1 VLGDAKHDG
10 RLLADGGVH
19 VAETAQVLVCF
30 GVTAG
35 VAGGGLQILE
45 VVDAGVVVVTT
56 VFGEP
61 AADVGGRGSAAGREA
76 EPERQADRANRR
88 GHFPDLS
95 RSGPLVNLVVDER
108 PGKRNHAPMIKLQ
121 PKTLE
126 RIRDHFREVGQPAS
140 VAFTRPAQLD
150 DPFAG
155 DPDAKRRFEA
165 LFESMFLMIG
175 ADGDVSDS
183 EREVL
188 RGAVRG
194 LTDSAVRTAH
204 IDKMFDECKA
214 RAGEGLEKRLAA
226 IAPVLQ
232 EDAALVEAAF
242 SLSAAIAFA
251 DSEIKDEENELIN
264 KMAEAF
270 GIDGDRADELLNLLE
285 NESVD

>member
-1 VLGDAKHDG
+1 M
-10 RLLADGGVH
+10 R
-19 VAETAQVLVCF
+19 
-30 GVTAG
+30 
-35 VAGGGLQILE
+35 
-45 VVDAGVVVVTT
+45 
-56 VFGEP
+56 
-61 AADVGGRGSAAGREA
+61 
-76 EPERQADRANRR
+76 
-88 GHFPDLS
+88 
-95 RSGPLVNLVVDER
+95 
-108 PGKRNHAPMIKLQ
+108 PMIKLQ

-140 VAFTRPAQLD
+140 VAFTRPTQLD

-183 EREVL
+183 EREVM

-194 LTDSAVRTAH
+194 LTDNAVRSGH
-204 IDKMFDECKA
+204 IDKMFEECKA
-214 RAGEGLEKRLAA
+214 RAGEGIEKRLAA

-232 EDAALVEAAF
+232 EDEALVEAAF

-264 KMAEAF
+264 QMAEAF

-285 NESVD
+285 NESGE